1 MKLLVTGASGFLGRF
16 VVDEALRRGHA
27 VRAMARSTGSAE
39 KAGWT
44 NDPRVEVA
52 VADLRS
58 RRGLVEAVSGVDAVL
73 HLAAAKAGD
82 VYGQYGGTVVATE
95 NLLWAMD
102 EAKVSRIV
110 HVSSFSVYDWMKMRG
125 GSLVDESAPLEKNA
139 FDRDAYAHTKLVQEK
154 LVRGHAGQVGWAWT
168 VLRPGMIIGPD
179 NLWSARVGAQGK
191 TLWVRMGS
199 RARLPITYVENVA
212 EAIVLA
218 AEKESAAG
226 QVLNVVD
233 DETPTQ
239 REYVNLLR
247 DRTTPRP
254 KVVGLPWAGI
264 RATARLAAL
273 TNRLL
278 LGNKAR
284 LPGIFVPCRVH
295 ARFKPL
301 KYTNRKIKQV
311 LGWTPKY
318 SLVQAIDKSLGRTVA
333 STPSDHSTPPHPG
346 PLPGGEGGKAGEKT
360 EAAPLRVAYMTGEYP
375 RATDTFIQR
384 EVAALRA
391 SGVHVETLSVR
402 KPSSKEIV
410 SDEVRAERERT
421 YYLLPAC
428 PLTAAKAH
436 LGLLFGSPGR
446 YLSAL
451 GLALSSRPP
460 GLKALVWQAA
470 YFMEAGLVARRLRDG
485 GASHLHNHFSN
496 SSCSVAMLASA
507 LGGFT
512 YSFTMH
518 GPAEFYEPKYW
529 RVDEKVRRAKF
540 VACIS
545 HFARSQ
551 AMVFSPQEHWGKL
564 HVVHCGV
571 NPEQFVPARH
581 EGRGSRLLFVGR
593 LAAVKGLPVLL
604 EAVAK
609 LAKERPDVSLVVAG
623 DGPDRAKLEAQA
635 QRLGVAPRVEFRG
648 YQSQAQVRE
657 LLRRTDVF
665 VMASF
670 AEGVPV
676 VLMEAMAAGVPVV
689 ATRIAGVPELVEDG
703 VSGHLV
709 PPGEPGAVAEKVAAL
724 LDDPEARNRFGAA
737 GRAKVEREFNV
748 ATEAERLCGILK
760 AAVGAAVVP
769 PGRVSAATKPV
780 PDATDVDATD
790 VAATDPAAAD
800 VAAPEARPSASGDTG
815 PGPAAAEAWRAPA
828 ATPAGATVA

>member
-1 MKLLVTGASGFLGRF
+1 MKLLVTGASGFLGRY
-16 VVDEALRRGHA
+16 VVDEALRRGHV
-27 VRAMARSTGSAE
+27 VRAMVRSAGAAARV
-39 KAGWT
+39 GWDK
-44 NDPRVEVA
+44 DPRVEIA

-58 RRGLVEAVSGVDAVL
+58 RRALPEAVAGVDAVL

-82 VYGQYGGTVVATE
+82 VYAQYGGTVVATE

-102 EAKVSRIV
+102 QADVRRIV
-110 HVSSFSVYDWMKMRG
+110 HVSSFSVYDWMRMRSG
-125 GSLVDESAPLEKNA
+125 TLVDESAPLEKDA
-139 FDRDAYAHTKLVQEK
+139 FERDAYAHTKLVQER
-154 LVRGHAGQVGWAWT
+154 LVREHAGLTWT

-179 NLWSARVGAQGK
+179 KLWSARVGTQGK
-191 TLWVRMGS
+191 RRWVRMGA

-212 EAIVLA
+212 EAIVVA
-218 AEKESAAG
+218 AERDSAAG

-239 REYVNLLR
+239 RQYVKLLR
-247 DRTTPRP
+247 ERTTPRP
-254 KVVGLPWAGI
+254 KVVGLPWLGI
-264 RATARLAAL
+264 RATARLAWL
-273 TNRLL
+273 TDRLL
-278 LGNKAR
+278 LGNRAR
-284 LPGIFVPCRVH
+284 LPGILVPCRVH

-301 KYTNRKIKQV
+301 KYTNKKIKEA
-311 LGWTPKY
+311 LGWSPRY
-318 SLVQAIDKSLGRTVA
+318 SLVQAIDKSLGRTHGLETRV
-333 STPSDHSTPPHPG
+333 TNG
-346 PLPGGEGGKAGEKT
+346 
-360 EAAPLRVAYMTGEYP
+360 AARDTGFQPVQTTQQTAAPQPLRVAYMTGEYP

-402 KPSSKEIV
+402 RPSTKEVV

-421 YYLLPAC
+421 YYLLPAN
-428 PLTAAKAH
+428 PLRVTVAH
-436 LGLLFGSPGR
+436 LGLLFKHPGR
-446 YLSAL
+446 YFSAL
-451 GLALSSRPP
+451 CLALSTRPP
-460 GLKALVWQAA
+460 GMKALAWQAA
-470 YFMEAGLVARRLRDG
+470 YFLEAGLVARRLREHDL
-485 GASHLHNHFSN
+485 SHLHNHFSN
-496 SSCSVAMLASA
+496 SSCSVAMLAAA

-551 AMVFSPQEHWGKL
+551 AMVFAPQEHWDKL

-571 NPEQFVPARH
+571 SPAQFEPRRH

-604 EAVAK
+604 EAVAR
-609 LAKERPDVSLVVAG
+609 LAKDRPDVTLVVAG

-635 QRLGVAPRVEFRG
+635 RRLGVSARVEFRG

-657 LLRRTDVF
+657 LLRQTDVF
-665 VMASF
+665 AMASF

-676 VLMEAMAAGVPVV
+676 VLMEAMAAGVPVI

-703 VSGHLV
+703 VSGFLV
-709 PPGEPGAVAEKVAAL
+709 PPSEPGAIAEKAVLL
-724 LDDPEARNRFGAA
+724 LDDANLRNRLGAA

-748 ATEAERLCGILK
+748 AAEAQRLRRIMTSALGATLPSEDT
-760 AAVGAAVVP
+760 AAEAAAPAGVGAEHAESSKP
-769 PGRVSAATKPV
+769 LSEAT
-780 PDATDVDATD
+780 
-790 VAATDPAAAD
+790 
-800 VAAPEARPSASGDTG
+800 G
-815 PGPAAAEAWRAPA
+815 EAWRAPA
-828 ATPAGATVA
+828 PAGA

>member
-1 MKLLVTGASGFLGRF
+1 MKLLVTGASGFLGRY
-16 VVDEALRRGHA
+16 VVDEAQRRGHA
-27 VRAMARSTGSAE
+27 VRAMVRSAGRGESTEGSIE
-39 KAGWT
+39 L
-44 NDPRVEVA
+44 VI
-52 VADLRS
+52 ADLRS
-58 RRGLVEAVSGVDAVL
+58 RRGLIEAVSGVDAVL

-82 VYGQYGGTVVATE
+82 VYAQYGGTVVATE

-102 EAKVSRIV
+102 AAGVRRII
-110 HVSSFSVYDWMKMRG
+110 HVSSFSVYDYLKMRT
-125 GSLVDESAPLEKNA
+125 GSVHDESSPIEKDA
-139 FDRDAYAHTKLVQEK
+139 FERDAYAHTKLVQER
-154 LVRGHAGQVGWAWT
+154 LVREHAGPGGWSWT

-191 TLWVRMGS
+191 HLWIRMGS

-218 AEKESAAG
+218 AERESAAG

-239 REYVNLLR
+239 KQYVCLLR

-254 KVVGLPWAGI
+254 KVLPLPWLGI
-264 RATARLAAL
+264 RATARLASM

-278 LGNKAR
+278 LGDRAR
-284 LPGIFVPCRVH
+284 LPGILVPGRVH

-301 KYTNRKIKQV
+301 KYSNRKIKEV

-318 SLVQAIDKSLGRTVA
+318 SLVQAIDRSLGRPAGATLVSPCDNENEKRMTQA
-333 STPSDHSTPPHPG
+333 S
-346 PLPGGEGGKAGEKT
+346 GGEGQPRAT
-360 EAAPLRVAYMTGEYP
+360 QASPLRVAYMTGEYP

-402 KPSSKEIV
+402 RPSDKEIV
-410 SDEVRAERERT
+410 GDETRAERERT
-421 YYLLPAC
+421 HYLLPAN
-428 PLTAAKAH
+428 PLQAAAAH
-436 LGLLFGSPGR
+436 ARLLFKTPGR
-446 YLSAL
+446 YFAAL
-451 GLALSSRPP
+451 GLALSTRPP
-460 GLKALVWQAA
+460 GLKALAWQAA
-470 YFMEAGLVARRLRDG
+470 YFLEAGLVARRLRDHDL
-485 GASHLHNHFSN
+485 SHLHNHFSN
-496 SSCSVAMLASA
+496 SSCSVAMIASA

-551 AMVFSPQEHWGKL
+551 AMVFAPQEHWEKL

-571 NPEQFVPARH
+571 SPEQFAPVSH
-581 EGRGSRLLFVGR
+581 EGCGSRLLFVGR

-604 EAVAK
+604 EAVAR
-609 LAKERPDVSLVVAG
+609 LAKDRPGLMLIVAG
-623 DGPDRAKLEAQA
+623 DGPDRARLEAQA
-635 QRLGVAPRVEFRG
+635 RRLGITANVEFRG

-657 LLRRTDVF
+657 LLQKTDVF
-665 VMASF
+665 TMASF

-703 VSGHLV
+703 VSGFLV
-709 PPGEPGAVAEKVAAL
+709 PPGDAGAIADKVALL
-724 LDDPEARNRFGAA
+724 LDGADTRNRFGAA
-737 GRAKVEREFNV
+737 GRDKVEREFNIAIEADRLCRIMTAALGGRAEVAGGIAPEIPGEITVREVSRGSAAGDVYRPKDRPALV
-748 ATEAERLCGILK
+748 AT
-760 AAVGAAVVP
+760 
-769 PGRVSAATKPV
+769 
-780 PDATDVDATD
+780 
-790 VAATDPAAAD
+790 
-800 VAAPEARPSASGDTG
+800 
-815 PGPAAAEAWRAPA
+815 
-828 ATPAGATVA
+828 

>member
-27 VRAMARSTGSAE
+27 VRAMARSTASAA
-39 KAGWT
+39 KAGWDK
-44 NDPRVEVA
+44 DPRVENA

-58 RRGLVEAVSGVDAVL
+58 RRGLVEAVAGVDAVL
-73 HLAAAKAGD
+73 HLAAAKSGD
-82 VYGQYGGTVVATE
+82 VYAQYGGTVVATE

-102 EAKVSRIV
+102 QAGVPRIV
-110 HVSSFSVYDWMKMRG
+110 HVSSFSVYDWMRMRS
-125 GSLVDESAPLEKNA
+125 GSLVDESAPLEKDA
-139 FDRDAYAHTKLVQEK
+139 FDRDAYAHTKLVQDR
-154 LVRGHAGQVGWAWT
+154 LVRDHAGLAWT

-191 TLWVRMGS
+191 RLWVRMGA

-218 AEKESAAG
+218 AERESAAG

-233 DETPTQ
+233 DEMPTQ
-239 REYVNLLR
+239 RQYVKLLR
-247 DRTTPRP
+247 ERTTPRP
-254 KVVGLPWAGI
+254 KVVGLPWLGI
-264 RATARLAAL
+264 RATARLASL

-278 LGNKAR
+278 LGNRAR
-284 LPGIFVPCRVH
+284 LPGILVPCRVH

-301 KYTNRKIKQV
+301 KYTNRTIKEV
-311 LGWTPKY
+311 LGWAPKY
-318 SLVQAIDKSLGRTVA
+318 SLVQAIEKSVGRSHGLETRATNGTTHGTGFQPVRA
-333 STPSDHSTPPHPG
+333 TRENKAPP
-346 PLPGGEGGKAGEKT
+346 
-360 EAAPLRVAYMTGEYP
+360 PLRVAYMTGEYP

-402 KPSSKEIV
+402 RPASKEVV

-421 YYLLPAC
+421 YYLLPAN
-428 PLTAAKAH
+428 PLRSAAAH
-436 LGLLFGSPGR
+436 LGLLFKHPGR
-446 YLSAL
+446 YFSAL

-460 GLKALVWQAA
+460 GLKALAWQAA
-470 YFMEAGLVARRLRDG
+470 YFLEAGLVANRLREHNL
-485 GASHLHNHFSN
+485 SHLHNHFSN

-551 AMVFSPQEHWGKL
+551 AMVFAPQEHWGKL

-571 NPEQFVPARH
+571 SPEQFEPRRH

-604 EAVAK
+604 EAVAH
-609 LAKERPDVSLVVAG
+609 LAKDRQDVTLVVAG

-635 QRLGVAPRVEFRG
+635 KRLGIGSRVEFRG

-657 LLRRTDVF
+657 VLRQTDVF
-665 VMASF
+665 AMASF

-676 VLMEAMAAGVPVV
+676 VLMEAMAAGVPVI

-703 VSGHLV
+703 VSGFLV
-709 PPGEPGAVAEKVAAL
+709 PPGEPQTIAEKAAML
-724 LDDPEARNRFGAA
+724 LDNAELRNRFGAA
-737 GRAKVEREFNV
+737 GRAKVEREFNI
-748 ATEAERLCGILK
+748 ATEALRLCRIMTSALGARVVTEDT
-760 AAVGAAVVP
+760 AAE
-769 PGRVSAATKPV
+769 
-780 PDATDVDATD
+780 
-790 VAATDPAAAD
+790 AAAP
-800 VAAPEARPSASGDTG
+800 AGASEAQTESSKNLGDRSND
-815 PGPAAAEAWRAPA
+815 AWRAPA
-828 ATPAGATVA
+828 AAGA